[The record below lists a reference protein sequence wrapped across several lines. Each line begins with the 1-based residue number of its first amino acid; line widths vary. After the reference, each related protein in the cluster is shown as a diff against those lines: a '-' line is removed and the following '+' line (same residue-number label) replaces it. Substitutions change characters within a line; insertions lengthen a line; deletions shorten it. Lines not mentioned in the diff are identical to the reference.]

1 MYFSVCWKIFGKSF
15 GESMTQGRPSYFSD
29 TWRNACTNWLNII
42 KEVTF
47 LGGVHIQSKCNILK
61 PSSCVRLRE
70 EQRKVYKIQTQARKG
85 RCIFTGDENTA
96 KIKQNQKKKK
106 VFCIT
111 HKLLMRLSFYKSYK
125 PIILRRFFNCG
136 QFYASPSLHVTYIV
150 LKY

>member
-1 MYFSVCWKIFGKSF
+1 
-15 GESMTQGRPSYFSD
+15 MTQGRPSYFSD

-47 LGGVHIQSKCNILK
+47 LGGVHTQSKCNILK

-96 KIKQNQKKKK
+96 KNLSKTKKKK
-106 VFCIT
+106 KFFVSYT
-111 HKLLMRLSFYKSYK
+111 SF
-125 PIILRRFFNCG
+125 
-136 QFYASPSLHVTYIV
+136 
-150 LKY
+150 